1 MKPTFAHSILVTLLL
16 AASLPIAAAALP
28 AAAVAAAPSEYTFGK
43 WAVEVTEE
51 GLINIAYSD
60 RQVLKNAYAE
70 TTFSLLPDG
79 SASSFKTG
87 TDAPTITLDPVD
99 DCFGPGQSLSIS
111 TSTTIGKA
119 SSPPSP

>member
-16 AASLPIAAAALP
+16 AAALP
-28 AAAVAAAPSEYTFGK
+28 VAAAPSEYTFGK

-87 TDAPTITLDPVD
+87 TDAPTVTLEPVD